1 MIAYSGPV
9 NILLVDD
16 HPDNLLVLEA
26 VLGDLNCN
34 LVKCLSG
41 AEALRCLL
49 RDEFAVILLDV
60 QMPEMDGFETARLIK
75 SRKKTQETPII
86 FISATSKEAE
96 HFFTGYEAGA
106 IDYML
111 KPFMPQILKAKIEG
125 FVRLYVGNKTLQL
138 QAELLQQQKSELE
151 RGNRELM
158 LTAYQLTKTQALTRA
173 IQETSMDTMMTF
185 DEDGII
191 LTVNPALMAMFGY
204 REDEVLGQPVE
215 MLVPCFAGGAFKTG
229 GAGSQVHNDAARNG
243 LHSGPGQ
250 IMSVSHD
257 AAPGPG
263 EWFDTTPRA
272 DHASA
277 VPDHGNRERLVG
289 GGSLTGDRR
298 QLNPVRKDGS
308 RFPSEIQIG
317 VATIDD
323 ERIYACTVVDMTERK
338 RFEREL
344 MAAKETAEIAARA
357 KTNFLTMVSHE
368 IRTPMNGVL
377 GMTGLLLDTELDES
391 QREFAEIIR
400 KSGEALLSVINDI
413 LDYAKIESGKLELEH
428 LPFKLPHLI
437 EETFDLFTAKSKQSR
452 LALTYEADPA
462 LPELLEGDE
471 IKLRQVLVNLIG
483 NAFKFTAHGSIAVT
497 TKLLA
502 AQEEAVRIEF
512 AVTDTG
518 VGIPGDKLPLLFQP
532 FSQVDTSLTRQ
543 YEGTG
548 LGLAICKNLVEM
560 MGGTIAVESD
570 QGIGTTFRF
579 TVQLRTWQ
587 AARHE
592 PAPEGSFASLAA
604 DDFELWQEAE
614 RDGDRR
620 LAADGRL
627 AADKEMAADRGMGGD
642 RAAAVLVADDNVINQ
657 KLTLT
662 LLNKLGV
669 AADVASNGSDA
680 VELAYRR
687 NYDLILM
694 DMRMPIMD
702 GLEATRRLLA
712 SAPPGR
718 APVVVAMT
726 ANVMPTDRERCLEA
740 GMTDFL
746 VKPIQFEMMKQV
758 LRRHGIEPEQKE
770 SSVGQ

>member
-1 MIAYSGPV
+1 
-9 NILLVDD
+9 
-16 HPDNLLVLEA
+16 
-26 VLGDLNCN
+26 
-34 LVKCLSG
+34 
-41 AEALRCLL
+41 
-49 RDEFAVILLDV
+49 
-60 QMPEMDGFETARLIK
+60 
-75 SRKKTQETPII
+75 
-86 FISATSKEAE
+86 
-96 HFFTGYEAGA
+96 
-106 IDYML
+106 
-111 KPFMPQILKAKIEG
+111 
-125 FVRLYVGNKTLQL
+125 
-138 QAELLQQQKSELE
+138 
-151 RGNRELM
+151 
-158 LTAYQLTKTQALTRA
+158 
-173 IQETSMDTMMTF
+173 
-185 DEDGII
+185 
-191 LTVNPALMAMFGY
+191 
-204 REDEVLGQPVE
+204 
-215 MLVPCFAGGAFKTG
+215 
-229 GAGSQVHNDAARNG
+229 
-243 LHSGPGQ
+243 
-250 IMSVSHD
+250 
-257 AAPGPG
+257 
-263 EWFDTTPRA
+263 
-272 DHASA
+272 
-277 VPDHGNRERLVG
+277 
-289 GGSLTGDRR
+289 
-298 QLNPVRKDGS
+298 
-308 RFPSEIQIG
+308 
-317 VATIDD
+317 
-323 ERIYACTVVDMTERK
+323 MTERK